1 MGCQK
6 RIWLLTTIIVPKG
19 LKKTFHSLS
28 PGFQIAAPSREFIP
42 GGENIVMNCVSGDA
56 SKNLLIQQKK
66 TVLSVEYIMPG
77 SFYGC
82 SCDDEWYFGV
92 ANYVS
97 VENCDVNIKFF
108 HPNSPASQLFRP
120 SLEGTCWIPIHDII
134 TKLDTPSSGI
144 TSQFYYFDWDEMKH
158 VLQNLM

>member
-1 MGCQK
+1 M
-6 RIWLLTTIIVPKG
+6 LPKIY
-19 LKKTFHSLS
+19 LS
-28 PGFQIAAPSREFIP
+28 
-42 GGENIVMNCVSGDA
+42 N
-56 SKNLLIQQKK
+56 KKK
-66 TVLSVEYIMPG
+66 TVLSVEHIMPG
-77 SFYGC
+77 PFYGC

-108 HPNSPASQLFRP
+108 HPNSPASHLFRP

-134 TKLDTPSSGI
+134 TKLDTPSSGS
-144 TSQFYYFDWDEMKH
+144 TSQFYYFDWDKMKH

>member
-1 MGCQK
+1 M
-6 RIWLLTTIIVPKG
+6 LPKIY
-19 LKKTFHSLS
+19 LS
-28 PGFQIAAPSREFIP
+28 
-42 GGENIVMNCVSGDA
+42 N
-56 SKNLLIQQKK
+56 KKK
-66 TVLSVEYIMPG
+66 TVLSVEHIMPG
-77 SFYGC
+77 PFYGC

-97 VENCDVNIKFF
+97 AENCDVNIKFF

-120 SLEGTCWIPIHDII
+120 SLEGTCWIPIHDI
-134 TKLDTPSSGI
+134 TKLDTPSSGS